1 MPVNTDL
8 PASRDKLL
16 LTPGPLSTSRTVK
29 LAMQRDL
36 GSRDGEFLDIV
47 HSVRESLLTVA
58 GVSRAR
64 GYEAVLMQGSGTF
77 AVESVISS
85 VVPRTGKLLVVTN
98 GAYGRRL
105 GDIAQVHGI
114 RTAEVASPENV
125 RPQPNDVARTL
136 KADQTITRV
145 ACVHCETTSGIMN
158 PVREIG
164 QVVSRA
170 GRRYLVDSM
179 SAFGAVP
186 LDLEASHVDYLV
198 ASANKCIEGVP
209 GFAFVICRRDALL
222 ESKPHARTLSLDL
235 FGQWDGFERT
245 GQFRF
250 TPPTH
255 SILAFQRA
263 LEELELEGG
272 VTGRARRYEA
282 NHRCLIAGMREI
294 GFQEYLPSDRQGCII
309 TSFLFP
315 AHPHFDFDQFYGHL
329 RDKGFVIYPGKVND
343 AHCFRVGTIGRIFE
357 ADIRVFLVVV
367 RATLREMG
375 VELQ

>member
-136 KADQTITRV
+136 KADQTITHV

-294 GFQEYLPSDRQGCII
+294 GFQEYLPSDRQGYII